1 MDATKCCVILDI
13 FKYNYVNDYIYGS
26 RRRLE
31 TQRSQLSVKAYFQQ
45 KVAEFHD
52 TVSRLAFDPTLPV
65 GTQEEGE

>member
-1 MDATKCCVILDI
+1 M
-13 FKYNYVNDYIYGS
+13 G
-26 RRRLE
+26 
-31 TQRSQLSVKAYFQQ
+31 TQRSQLSVKAYCQQ